1 MCQQSKA
8 EGTKDTCKLFICVGV
23 KISIMPTILKSDS
36 ATSLEYNSWFWRKSW
51 SESPVNWSK
60 SLFFYYNC
68 IVVLLLSFQLVLKH
82 MLSKKDPAL
91 LSWLSQFV
99 VWLTNEKKSILI
111 FRSRRHSRFHFAD
124 ASLPP
129 RVLFKLQR
137 GSPAHLCWSDFG
149 LCQLTCLTLSQ
160 DHIGGKGLIWS
171 WRSDADCQLSQAF
184 DGRRLS
190 SWNAFNYSDQKYT
203 QMFI

>member
-1 MCQQSKA
+1 MWLRHVIGIQQLILEEILICIASK
-8 EGTKDTCKLFICVGV
+8 L
-23 KISIMPTILKSDS
+23 ILKVYLTVI
-36 ATSLEYNSWFWRKSW
+36 AWWF
-51 SESPVNWSK
+51 V
-60 SLFFYYNC
+60 
-68 IVVLLLSFQLVLKH
+68 LLSFKWVLKH

-137 GSPAHLCWSDFG
+137 GSPRPHLCWSDFG
-149 LCQLTCLTLSQ
+149 SCQLTCLTLSP

-171 WRSDADCQLSQAF
+171 WRADADRQLSQAF